1 MDGGNKR
8 VSMGILVEQAHSLF
22 DAQFFVFTPH
32 EPDELPQDD
41 PFIKYFKWVLFYI
54 LIVVFVHK
62 YFRILSGHVAWC
74 ILDWSIVEEIPW

>member
-1 MDGGNKR
+1 MQLSGGERSFSTMAYISALRQIMPTPFFMLDEFEVFMDGGNKR

-41 PFIKYFKWVLFYI
+41 DYIKYYK
-54 LIVVFVHK
+54 
-62 YFRILSGHVAWC
+62 
-74 ILDWSIVEEIPW
+74 